1 MKWLP
6 AALCSAY
13 LLLAWRLLG
22 FHLEQAVLVA
32 LFLGLYYASG
42 GTRRFILCFSPFLI
56 YWILFDFMKAFPNY
70 RVSPVHIRS
79 LYEAD
84 SRLFRVGGLSV
95 NEFFAAHR
103 TRLLDVLSGSFYLCW
118 IPVPLAVGFYLF
130 ATRPEQA
137 GRFSR
142 CFLFVNFLGWIVYY
156 TYPAAPPWYVQQ
168 YGFDLNVHT
177 PGSAAGLLWWD
188 QALGVHLFRGLYS
201 KSSNVFAA
209 MPSLHSAYPLIALY
223 YGWKTPLK
231 WICGVVAPGI
241 WFAAVYTSQHYVLD
255 VLAGISCAVA
265 GISLFETGRIIFWR
279 VSGSY

>member
-79 LYEAD
+79 LYEAN

-103 TRLLDVLSGSFYLCW
+103 TRLG
-118 IPVPLAVGFYLF
+118 
-130 ATRPEQA
+130 
-137 GRFSR
+137 GRR
-142 CFLFVNFLGWIVYY
+142 HG
-156 TYPAAPPWYVQQ
+156 
-168 YGFDLNVHT
+168 
-177 PGSAAGLLWWD
+177 
-188 QALGVHLFRGLYS
+188 
-201 KSSNVFAA
+201 
-209 MPSLHSAYPLIALY
+209 
-223 YGWKTPLK
+223 
-231 WICGVVAPGI
+231 
-241 WFAAVYTSQHYVLD
+241 
-255 VLAGISCAVA
+255 
-265 GISLFETGRIIFWR
+265 
-279 VSGSY
+279 